1 MCKHMRRNSYRIR
14 QRKFLLFVISL
25 FVLSTSIVLMP
36 VGTAN
41 KEKSVI
47 PLIIAGTLFWIGF
60 IGTLWTTININLSRR
75 ASPVFNELYPDLR
88 KFGLIHFFQNKPA
101 IIADIA
107 MFASIIMM
115 IVVRLL
121 EKSNTWL
128 FVAIA
133 LIVFTFG
140 MHCML
145 NGINYIYV
153 NYRSRREKVS

>member
-1 MCKHMRRNSYRIR
+1 MCKYMRRNSYRIR

-25 FVLSTSIVLMP
+25 LVLSASIVLMP
-36 VGTAN
+36 IGTAY
-41 KEKSVI
+41 KEKSI
-47 PLIIAGTLFWIGF
+47 ILLIIAGLLFWLGL
-60 IGTLWTTININLSRR
+60 IGTLWTAININLSRR
-75 ASPVFNELYPDLR
+75 ASPVFNELYPNLR
-88 KFGLIHFFQNKPA
+88 KFGLIHFFQNRPA

-107 MFASIIMM
+107 MFASIVMM
-115 IVVRLL
+115 IVVKLL
-121 EKSNTWL
+121 GKNNVWQ

-140 MHCML
+140 MHCIL